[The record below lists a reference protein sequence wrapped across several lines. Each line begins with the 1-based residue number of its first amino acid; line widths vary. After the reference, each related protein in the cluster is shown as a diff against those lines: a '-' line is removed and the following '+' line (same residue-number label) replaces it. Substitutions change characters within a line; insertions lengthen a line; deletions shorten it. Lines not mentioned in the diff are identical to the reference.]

1 MKGLCRYFSIT
12 VFTMLFAGAAFAQ
25 VDSVKLRLIELGIDS
40 NIIEHSFHT
49 DDGIHYFKMTVDAV
63 SPDRK
68 DLQTI
73 EYDPR
78 RDDKQRWQ
86 FITYNGDTVSE
97 KWAKDYAKEVNKNA
111 GKTVNIS
118 SAKIKSEDKSFIVI
132 SFQCGSK
139 DNLPDRYK
147 NLSRCAGLAF
157 INKNTK
163 QIEREEFTDSS
174 SFQLEFMDVR
184 NYTMYRNFA
193 YNEDLHFNQ
202 LISDDLIIN
211 AFIKDKKSKVT
222 ITYIYSDY
230 KAVQ

>member
-1 MKGLCRYFSIT
+1 MKGLARYFLISTFT
-12 VFTMLFAGAAFAQ
+12 VLFTSSAFAQ
-25 VDSVKLRLIELGIDS
+25 VDSVKQRLIALGIDS

-63 SPDRK
+63 SPERK

-78 RDDKQRWQ
+78 RDAKQRWQ
-86 FITYNGDTVSE
+86 SLTYNGDTVSE
-97 KWAKDYAKEVNKNA
+97 KWARDYAKEVNKNT
-111 GKTVNIS
+111 GKTVNVFS
-118 SAKIKSEDKSFIVI
+118 TKIKSEDNSLIVV
-132 SFQCGSK
+132 SFQCGNK

-147 NLSRCAGLAF
+147 NLARCAGLAF

-174 SFQLEFMDVR
+174 AFQLEFMDVR
-184 NYTMYRNFA
+184 NYTMYRNFS
-193 YNEDLHFNQ
+193 YNEELHFNQ

-211 AFIKDKKSKVT
+211 AFIRNKKSKVT
-222 ITYIYSDY
+222 ITYIYSEY